1 MNGAENISNNPVSPD
16 AANEKKTPPADVFA
30 GLDELFLLK
39 RNRSV
44 VRLLRDEEV
53 LFEDDGFERCVKP
66 PGKKARRRI
75 ACELAEVLEE
85 SEAESLLDYLD
96 ERGWNFKFSLAPR
109 DLYWTYQPRW
119 FFRFVQFG
127 IYWLIILSPA
137 AFVNPALVS
146 GYGAAICGAA
156 TAVSLLVYLRIEER
170 SRARRV
176 CRREERFRQAGR
188 VSGNQ
193 PYYCW
198 MKSKDVLPVNDKCE
212 NILFNR

>member
-16 AANEKKTPPADVFA
+16 AANEKRTPPTDVFA

-53 LFEDDGFERCVKP
+53 LFDDDGAERHISL

-75 ACELAEVLEE
+75 GFGLAEILEQ
-85 SEAESLLDYLD
+85 SEAEALFAYLD
-96 ERGWNFKFSLAPR
+96 ERGWNFKFSLGLR
-109 DLYWTYQPRW
+109 DFYWTYQPRW

-127 IYWLIILSPA
+127 MLWLIVLSPV

-146 GYGAAICGAA
+146 GYGAAICGAMSA
-156 TAVSLLVYLRIEER
+156 ISLLVYLRIEER
-170 SRARRV
+170 GLARRV
-176 CRREERFRQAGR
+176 CRREDRCRQAER

-193 PYYCW
+193 PHYCW
-198 MKSKDVLPVNDKCE
+198 MKSRDVLPIDDKCG
-212 NILFNR
+212 NISL

>member
-1 MNGAENISNNPVSPD
+1 MAAEQ
-16 AANEKKTPPADVFA
+16 NENKTPSADVFA
-30 GLDELFLLK
+30 GVDELFLLK
-39 RNRSV
+39 RNRRI

-53 LFEDDGFERCVKP
+53 LFDDDGFDRRVCP

-75 ACELAEVLEE
+75 AFGLAEILEE
-85 SEAESLLDYLD
+85 SETESLLVYLD
-96 ERGWNFKFSLAPR
+96 RRGWNFKFPLTLR
-109 DLYWTYQPRW
+109 ELHWTYQPRW

-170 SRARRV
+170 SRAWRV
-176 CRREERFRQAGR
+176 CRREERFRQAEPFS
-188 VSGNQ
+188 VKQ
-193 PYYCW
+193 PLYRW
-198 MKSKDVLPVNDKCE
+198 MKSRDILPLANKRE
-212 NILFNR
+212 NIRL